1 MKRPQ
6 PGKYV
11 PSCGI
16 CVLLVLLALLGAKEA
31 AASGRLLGSPL
42 SPLQGIVS
50 ADLNGD
56 RQSDTATAGAGRRD
70 SRGYLQDITVSLGS
84 AEFHTLTVRTALR
97 VHRLSARDLDG
108 DADRDLVL
116 ESFDREPLAVLL
128 NDGAGHF
135 QLGNLDSF
143 RTRLPRRR
151 TLSLESPAEELL
163 TLEIGQGPGS
173 PTAGPAIT
181 GYRHTPCQRPR
192 LRHRQAP
199 RLCGL
204 LFSHFR
210 PRPSCFPQLTDNTSG
225 GL

>member
-1 MKRPQ
+1 
-6 PGKYV
+6 
-11 PSCGI
+11 
-16 CVLLVLLALLGAKEA
+16 VLLVLLALLGAKEA

-42 SPLQGIVS
+42 NPLQGIVS

-84 AEFHTLTVRTALR
+84 TEFHTLTVRTALR

-135 QLGNLDSF
+135 QLGNLESF
-143 RTRLPRRR
+143 RTWLPRHR
-151 TLSLESPAEELL
+151 TPSLESPAEELL

-173 PTAGPAIT
+173 PSAGPAIT
-181 GYRHTPCQRPR
+181 GYSHLLANAPACATGRH
-192 LRHRQAP
+192 HGFAA
-199 RLCGL
+199 
-204 LFSHFR
+204 FYFH
-210 PRPSCFPQLTDNTSG
+210 TSG
-225 GL
+225 RGPPAFRN